1 MSGTDGQVAAGAGA
15 GGGGAGGVVRD
26 SRGRQRG
33 AIGALILL
41 MGLNLLNY
49 MDRTVLASVEAAIEP
64 DFFKPGDKSA
74 PMWMGLLATAFLVT
88 YMVFAPMF
96 GIIADRWRRWW
107 IVGLGVLA
115 AGLASAGSGWAGTF
129 AVLLLM
135 RALVGLSEAAYGP
148 AAPTLISDLFPVERR
163 GGALAWFY
171 MAIPVGSA
179 LGYVYGGAMLSATG
193 SWRPGFHW
201 LLAPALLL
209 GAICFFMREPARG
222 SADAGGVAPR
232 KARKADY
239 LLMLKTPSLLYNCA
253 GMTLMT
259 FAVGGMSFWMP
270 RFFME
275 RLIGTSTK
283 NAADLL
289 SEVNQ
294 SFGLITV
301 VAGIAATLTGGYLAD
316 RLLKKYPGAY
326 LGMSGVAI
334 VLGFPMFI
342 GVLYAPFPYAWWC
355 LAGAIFFIFL
365 NTGPAN
371 AALANVTHPAVRS
384 SAFALNIFVVHALG
398 DAISPPLI
406 GMIKGY
412 APSWFGTTT
421 PAGGL
426 AAAFL
431 LVGVAMIL
439 AGVAWMLGSKHLARD
454 TALAPT
460 RLAP

>member
-1 MSGTDGQVAAGAGA
+1 MSEPAASGGKRRKGA
-15 GGGGAGGVVRD
+15 V
-26 SRGRQRG
+26 
-33 AIGALILL
+33 GALVLL

-49 MDRTVLASVEAAIEP
+49 MDRTVLASVESAIEP
-64 DFFKPGDKSA
+64 EFFKPGDASSGF
-74 PMWMGLLATAFLVT
+74 WMGLLATAFLVT

-96 GIIADRWRRWW
+96 GVVADRWRRWW
-107 IVGLGVLA
+107 IVGLGVLT
-115 AGLASAGSGWAGTF
+115 AGVASAGSGWAGTF
-129 AVLLLM
+129 GVLLLM

-148 AAPTLISDLFPVERR
+148 AAPTLLSDLFPVERR

-209 GAICFFMREPARG
+209 GTVCFFMGEPARG
-222 SADAGGVAPR
+222 SADAGGAPVR
-232 KARKADY
+232 KARWADY
-239 LLMLKTPSLLYNCA
+239 VLMLKAPSLLYNCA

-270 RFFME
+270 RFFKE
-275 RLIGTSTK
+275 RLLPTSTK
-283 NAADLL
+283 SPTELL
-289 SEVNQ
+289 NEVNR
-294 SFGLITV
+294 SFGQITV
-301 VAGIAATLTGGYLAD
+301 VAGITATLAGGYLAD

-326 LGMSGVAI
+326 LGMSGLAI
-334 VLGFPMFI
+334 VLGFPLFV

-384 SAFALNIFVVHALG
+384 SAFALNIFIVHALG

-406 GMIKGY
+406 GGIAGK
-412 APSWFGTTT
+412 APGWFGTAT

-431 LVGVAMIL
+431 VVGVAMIL
-439 AGVAWMLGSKHLARD
+439 AGVAWMMGARHLARD
-454 TALAPT
+454 TELAPT
-460 RLAP
+460 RLAA

>member
-1 MSGTDGQVAAGAGA
+1 MSEASGQVAGQPL
-15 GGGGAGGVVRD
+15 VVRD
-26 SRGRQRG
+26 ARGRQKG
-33 AIGALILL
+33 AIAALILL

-49 MDRTVLASVEAAIEP
+49 MDRTVLASVESAIEP
-64 DFFKPGDKSA
+64 EFFKKGDSSA
-74 PMWMGLLATAFLVT
+74 GFWMGLLATAFLVT
-88 YMVFAPMF
+88 YMVLAPFF
-96 GIIADRWRRWW
+96 GLIADRWRRWW
-107 IVGLGVLA
+107 IVGLGVIA

-129 AVLLLM
+129 GVLLLM

-148 AAPTLISDLFPVERR
+148 AAPTLISDLFPIERR

-209 GAICFFMREPARG
+209 GAFCFFMREPARG
-222 SADAGGVAPR
+222 SAEPGQPAQR
-232 KARKADY
+232 KAKWVDY
-239 LLMLKTPSLLYNCA
+239 KLMLKTPSLLYNCA

-270 RFFME
+270 RFFKE
-275 RLIGTSTK
+275 RLAPTSTLSS
-283 NAADLL
+283 ADLL
-289 SEVNQ
+289 NEVNR

-406 GMIKGY
+406 GAIAGK
-412 APSWFGTTT
+412 APAWFGTTT
-421 PAGGL
+421 TAGGL

-431 LVGVAMIL
+431 IVGIAMIA
-439 AGVAWMLGSKHLARD
+439 AGVAWMMGSRHIAHD
-454 TALAPT
+454 TKMAPT